1 MNTSKKLLSLFALAG
16 IAGAMMLA
24 TPASVLASQDDPA
37 GKKDDSA
44 KPAHAEKEHGKDK
57 EKSKDKAKDKPKADD
72 KTASADVG
80 AGTTVTE
87 FTGKDTDGKEHTL
100 KSLLDGKKAVVL
112 QWFNPDCP
120 FVVKHYANKANTFN
134 DLYTKY
140 GKDVAFVAVNSN
152 ADGKGGSGA
161 DRNIKAK
168 KDWKI
173 EYPIVLD
180 STGDI
185 GKQFNAKN
193 TPLMVVITPDNKI
206 AYYGAPD
213 DDNGASGPGKTNYIS
228 KALDEIIAG
237 KEVTTKSTHPYG
249 CAVKYN

>member
-1 MNTSKKLLSLFALAG
+1 MKLLSMLSVAGLAG
-16 IAGAMMLA
+16 AFMLA
-24 TPASVLASQDDPA
+24 TPTSVLAMQDDPA
-37 GKKDDSA
+37 PKKEEKAAAPA
-44 KPAHAEKEHGKDK
+44 KPAKAEKEHAKEHGKDK
-57 EKSKDKAKDKPKADD
+57 DKAKADD
-72 KTASADVG
+72 KTLSTEVG
-80 AGTTVTE
+80 AGTVVTE
-87 FTGKDTDGKEHTL
+87 FTGKDTDGKDHTL
-100 KSLLDGKKAVVL
+100 KSLLAGKKAVVL

-120 FVVKHYANKANTFN
+120 FVVKHYNNKANTFN

-140 GKDVAFVAVNSN
+140 GKDVTFVAVNSN

-173 EYPIVLD
+173 EYPIILD
-180 STGDI
+180 TTGVI

-228 KALDEIIAG
+228 KALDEILAG
-237 KEVTTKSTHPYG
+237 KDVTTKSTHPYG